1 MWVADIPGM
10 PSLELCNQ
18 ALQYT
23 LLYTIYYLDI
33 TIMYYDLILYIGKG
47 KWKTRKAGTGT
58 ETETETEIRK
68 KIVRSKSIYGQTAN

>member
-23 LLYTIYYLDI
+23 LLYTLYYLDI
-33 TIMYYDLILYIGKG
+33 TVMYYDPP
-47 KWKTRKAGTGT
+47 
-58 ETETETEIRK
+58 
-68 KIVRSKSIYGQTAN
+68 VHQ